1 MITKK
6 NSFINDFFSQISDI
20 INQEQQNKLFK
31 YLTIIGINAFTSTG
45 QNISFE
51 CIKKC
56 AKSLQNMKKKDLQ
69 EQVSQLKQ
77 QIQTLTKNVTN
88 TLNGGSD
95 WINGKNSTQIKNESL
110 HSNQVEQSYQN
121 PSKDGQK
128 FKKTNFEGLDIQE
141 INRLFY
147 ENIEQRNFQL
157 AHKLGNS
164 TNNQQEF
171 NQNEQ
176 KNELNIILSPKNTLK
191 KMSFDNSLRKQSHS
205 THTAPVSNASQ
216 TQIINNKFQ
225 QKKKN
230 ENLYL
235 NSFAISQS
243 EYPNSLEQNHPLT
256 SCKNSDGGQLKL
268 MDFSSPS
275 LNRNTDNQLNNQ
287 NRFLKQIA
295 EKNNQKNKENLSYL
309 GNLESKENLIC
320 SSQFEENKRKSSLSP
335 LKSSQNNL
343 VQSQTSN
350 LNSQVLSKKDQKKES
365 STQSRSRKNQHQNNN
380 YKMYKQPC
388 QKNVN
393 RSKSNNPSRSNSRT
407 PRNSKSPSVISFNG
421 SQSFNQIPSYLR
433 NVQSKIKDQIEF
445 HKELKKKEAKLGES
459 QQNLLI
465 SSNQQKS
472 NQEYSQSQRIS
483 PSSKFQNSQGS
494 ENSKQFF
501 NSLSQNE
508 KQETSFQQNS
518 FKNPNKNSKVLVL
531 DNSFNQSNLNLNTNN
546 STKNNSIQGNQ
557 NQQLKNSI
565 QNEPLTDQPKF
576 VSKQSF
582 NSKSQLYSNQNT
594 DGTTQQTTSNL
605 QSTINQQQET
615 LFTGHF
621 RTKSNIS
628 EYQITTEEQSS
639 IENHFNNHQNLRHN
653 QIKNMYNTNTN
664 FNYQNSLN
672 KFPKNTEIQ
681 QNSQFKQQLET
692 NNNQIRTQN
701 ENRYYSTNQT
711 TNFMQQQN
719 LTSPKNFGIQQ
730 MQISHNQQRKVSQ
743 TPIEGR
749 RQSGGS
755 LHIDH
760 LNENLQETRK
770 QNSKKNV
777 LELATNF
784 LKSPIM
790 QQLCNTK
797 QQQEQNIQQNQEI
810 QNSMM
815 HANIKQ
821 IYQNQLQ
828 QGETLNYYSDNGR
841 NINKKQEQFLK
852 DPKNNQYMLQQQQQ
866 QQQQSISQQA
876 SIQEQL
882 QEQMKK
888 LNYLPKKHPCDQTLS
903 PQDLQLLLQNQN
915 PNISITSNYQSASFG
930 NSKNSQANH
939 NFIGQSQTLNYNV
952 SQLGNNALKSS
963 FTQIPQGQ
971 NGEQSMVA
979 SSLFSSFNP
988 SNETKGFFQNDFEK
1002 RMNDLGKSSNSRK
1015 QQNSQNDASSN
1026 ISFNADLS
1034 NNLIQPQ
1041 IENPFY

>member
-1 MITKK
+1 M
-6 NSFINDFFSQISDI
+6 
-20 INQEQQNKLFK
+20 
-31 YLTIIGINAFTSTG
+31 GINAFNSTG

-51 CIKKC
+51 CIKNC
-56 AKSLQNMKKKDLQ
+56 AKTIQSMKKKDLQ
-69 EQVSQLKQ
+69 QQVSQLKQ

-95 WINGKNSTQIKNESL
+95 WINGKSSTQIKNEGLQSKQ
-110 HSNQVEQSYQN
+110 NEQSIQSH
-121 PSKDGQK
+121 SKDLQK

-147 ENIEQRNFQL
+147 ENIEQRNFAQ
-157 AHKLGNS
+157 KQSNS
-164 TNNQQEF
+164 TNNQQEL
-171 NQNEQ
+171 NLNEQ
-176 KNELNIILSPKNTLK
+176 KSDLNVILSPKNTLK
-191 KMSFDNSLRKQSHS
+191 KMSFDNSQRKQSHS
-205 THTAPVSNASQ
+205 THIAPVSNAAQ
-216 TQIINNKFQ
+216 TQLIK
-225 QKKKN
+225 QKKIN
-230 ENLYL
+230 ENLCL

-243 EYPNSLEQNHPLT
+243 EYPNSIEHTHPLT

-275 LNRNTDNQLNNQ
+275 QNRNTDGQMNNQSNNQ
-287 NRFLKQIA
+287 NKILKQIA
-295 EKNNQKNKENLSYL
+295 EKNIQKNKENLSYL

-335 LKSSQNNL
+335 LKSSYSNL

-350 LNSQVLSKKDQKKES
+350 LNSQILSKKEIKKDN
-365 STQSRSRKNQHQNNN
+365 STQSRSRKSQHQNNN

-388 QKNVN
+388 QKNAN

-407 PRNSKSPSVISFNG
+407 PRNSKSPSAISFNG

-465 SSNQQKS
+465 SQNQQKS
-472 NQEYSQSQRIS
+472 NQEFSQTQRIS
-483 PSSKFQNSQGS
+483 PSSKFQNSQGL
-494 ENSKQFF
+494 ENNKQFF
-501 NSLSQNE
+501 NSQSQNE
-508 KQETSFQQNS
+508 KQEQQQQQNS

-531 DNSFNQSNLNLNTNN
+531 DNSFNQSSLNLNTNN
-546 STKNNSIQGNQ
+546 STKNIYSQGNQ
-557 NQQLKNSI
+557 HQQSKGSI
-565 QNEPLTDQPKF
+565 QQESITDQYKF
-576 VSKQSF
+576 ASKQSF
-582 NSKSQLYSNQNT
+582 NSKSHIYSNQIT
-594 DGTTQQTTSNL
+594 DGTTQQTTSNQ

-628 EYQITTEEQSS
+628 EYQITTEEQNS

-664 FNYQNSLN
+664 FNYQNSIN
-672 KFPKNTEIQ
+672 KSGKNAEN
-681 QNSQFKQQLET
+681 QNQQFKQSFET
-692 NNNQIRTQN
+692 NNSQIRPQN
-701 ENRYYSTNQT
+701 ENRFISSNQAI
-711 TNFMQQQN
+711 NPVQQQN
-719 LTSPKNFGIQQ
+719 LTSPKNFGMQQQIQ
-730 MQISHNQQRKVSQ
+730 IPHNQQRKGSQ
-743 TPIEGR
+743 IPNEGR

-790 QQLCNTK
+790 QQLCNSK
-797 QQQEQNIQQNQEI
+797 QQQEQVLQQNQEI

-815 HANIKQ
+815 NANIKQ
-821 IYQNQLQ
+821 IYQNQFQ
-828 QGETLNYYSDNGR
+828 QGEQLNQMYYSDKGR
-841 NINKKQEQFLK
+841 NLNKKIDQYQK
-852 DPKNNQYMLQQQQQ
+852 DPRNFQYNQQQQQ
-866 QQQQSISQQA
+866 ASSQQV
-876 SIQEQL
+876 SIHDQL

-903 PQDLQLLLQNQN
+903 PQDLQLLLQNQS

-930 NSKNSQANH
+930 NSKNCQINQ
-939 NFIGQSQTLNYNV
+939 NINGQSHALNYNV
-952 SQLGNNALKSS
+952 SQLGNNTLKNS

-1041 IENPFY
+1041 VENPFY

>member
-20 INQEQQNKLFK
+20 VNQEQQNKLFK
-31 YLTIIGINAFTSTG
+31 YLIIMGINAFTTTG

-51 CIKKC
+51 CVKKC
-56 AKSLQNMKKKDLQ
+56 AKSIQSMKKKNLQ

-77 QIQTLTKNVTN
+77 QIQTLTKNVSN

-95 WINGKNSTQIKNESL
+95 WINANNSTQIKNESL
-110 HSNQVEQSYQN
+110 HSKQAEQSSQN
-121 PSKDGQK
+121 PSKDVYK

-147 ENIEQRNFQL
+147 ENIEQRNFQF
-157 AHKLGNS
+157 AHNQSNS
-164 TNNQQEF
+164 TNNQQEIKL
-171 NQNEQ
+171 NEQ
-176 KNELNIILSPKNTLK
+176 KSELNIILSPKNTLK
-191 KMSFDNSLRKQSHS
+191 KMSFDSNSRKQSHS
-205 THTAPVSNASQ
+205 THTAPVSNATQ
-216 TQIINNKFQ
+216 TQLINYKFQ
-225 QKKKN
+225 QKKIN

-243 EYPNSLEQNHPLT
+243 EYPNSIEQNHRLT

-275 LNRNTDNQLNNQ
+275 QNRNIDSLAKNQ
-287 NRFLKQIA
+287 NSNQNKFLKQIA
-295 EKNNQKNKENLSYL
+295 EMNKENVSYL
-309 GNLESKENLIC
+309 GNLESKENLIS
-320 SSQFEENKRKSSLSP
+320 SSQYEENKRKSSLSP

-343 VQSQTSN
+343 VSSQTSN
-350 LNSQVLSKKDQKKES
+350 LNSQILSKKEQKKES
-365 STQSRSRKNQHQNNN
+365 STQSRSRKSQHQNNN

-407 PRNSKSPSVISFNG
+407 PRNSKSPSAISFNG

-445 HKELKKKEAKLGES
+445 HKELKKKETKLGES

-472 NQEYSQSQRIS
+472 NQEFSQTQRIS

-494 ENSKQFF
+494 ENNKQFF

-508 KQETSFQQNS
+508 KQEAQYQQNN

-531 DNSFNQSNLNLNTNN
+531 DNSFNQSNLNLNANN
-546 STKNNSIQGNQ
+546 STKNMYSQGNQ
-557 NQQLKNSI
+557 YQQSKGSFQQESI
-565 QNEPLTDQPKF
+565 TDQ
-576 VSKQSF
+576 SQYIRKQSL
-582 NSKSQLYSNQNT
+582 NSKSQIYSNQIT
-594 DGTTQQTTSNL
+594 DGTTQQTTSNQ

-628 EYQITTEEQSS
+628 EYQITTEEQNS

-664 FNYQNSLN
+664 FNYQNSINKYQKNAENLLN
-672 KFPKNTEIQ
+672 P
-681 QNSQFKQQLET
+681 QFQQLIET
-692 NNNQIRTQN
+692 NNNLICIQN
-701 ENRYYSTNQT
+701 ENKFISSNQT
-711 TNFMQQQN
+711 TNSMQQQN
-719 LTSPKNFGIQQ
+719 LTSPKNIGRQQIQ
-730 MQISHNQQRKVSQ
+730 ILHNQQRKGSQ
-743 TPIEGR
+743 IPNEDR

-760 LNENLQETRK
+760 LNENLQETCK

-790 QQLCNTK
+790 QQLCNSK
-797 QQQEQNIQQNQEI
+797 QQLEQAVSQNQDI

-821 IYQNQLQ
+821 IYQNQFQ
-828 QGETLNYYSDNGR
+828 QGESLNQIYFSDNGR
-841 NINKKQEQFLK
+841 NINKKAEQYQK
-852 DPKNNQYMLQQQQQ
+852 DPRNCQYIQQQL
-866 QQQQSISQQA
+866 SSTSQQV
-876 SIQEQL
+876 SIHDQL

-903 PQDLQLLLQNQN
+903 PQDLQLLLQSQS

-930 NSKNSQANH
+930 NSKNSQAIH
-939 NFIGQSQTLNYNV
+939 SIIGQSQILNHNV
-952 SQLGNNALKSS
+952 SQLGNNKLKNS
-963 FTQIPQGQ
+963 FAKIPQSQ
-971 NGEQSMVA
+971 NGEQSMIA